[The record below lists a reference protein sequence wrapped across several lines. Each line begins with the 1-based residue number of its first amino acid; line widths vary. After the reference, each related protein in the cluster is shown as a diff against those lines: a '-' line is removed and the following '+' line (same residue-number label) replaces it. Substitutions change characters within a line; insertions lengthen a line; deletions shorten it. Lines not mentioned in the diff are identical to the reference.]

1 MIEKSLM
8 SGYGVL
14 KLKHSGARV
23 RVYSP
28 SSLVERGAELEVD
41 CGAASTTC
49 FWETNHV
56 GLFRGVVEYRKG

>member
-28 SSLVERGAELEVD
+28 SSLVERGAALEVD
-41 CGAASTTC
+41 CGGC
-49 FWETNHV
+49 EHNVFL
-56 GLFRGVVEYRKG
+56 GD